1 MGRREHSGNRPAWK
15 RYPLLTAF
23 GARGPFAFTGK
34 PLSSLLIEVR
44 GCQLFITG
52 VTPLRDNGDRY
63 TATGAEYGYVLGP
76 AAAEQ
81 LLAALGRDFNGRAEE
96 IIPREF
102 EFFNPRWQLKQY
114 LDDLQLSYVYYFAAG
129 EPL

>member
-1 MGRREHSGNRPAWK
+1 MGRRQHRGDCPAWK

-23 GARGPFAFTGK
+23 GVRGPFTVTGK

-44 GCQLFITG
+44 GWRLFITG
-52 VTPLRDNGDRY
+52 VTPLCDDGDRY

-81 LLAALGRDFNGRAEE
+81 LLAALSRDFNGRAEDV
-96 IIPREF
+96 IAQEF
-102 EFFNPRWQLKQY
+102 EFSHPHWPLREY
-114 LDDLQLSYVYYFAAG
+114 LDDLQLTYEYYYTEG
-129 EPL
+129 MPL